1 MGMVDNFTRV
11 VGTLLAIL
19 KTRSELIAIELEEEW
34 VRLVV
39 YLLMALTVL
48 FCLSFTVFLTI
59 VLVIVLCWD
68 SYRIPAIVGLILVF
82 GTATGVIWW
91 NLRRSFYQR
100 PKLFELTRQEI
111 AKDIDRLT
119 TPPA

>member
-11 VGTLLAIL
+11 AGTLLAIL

-39 YLLMALTVL
+39 YLLLALTVL
-48 FCLSFTVFLTI
+48 FCLAFTVFLAI

-68 SYRIPAIVGLILVF
+68 SFRIPAIVGLMLLF
-82 GTATGVIWW
+82 GTMTGVIWW
-91 NLRRSFYQR
+91 SLRRSFYQR